1 MLHNGIDDGMEAVV
15 DAETKTMDYASLTVE
30 ELLLK
35 VYADHP
41 NDRLLQELARRLEN
55 ALDQL
60 DC

>member
-1 MLHNGIDDGMEAVV
+1 MEAVV